1 MKILAIT
8 NQKGGVGKTTT
19 CVNLAASLAANYQ
32 KVLLIDLDPQG
43 NASTGSGIDKA
54 HLKHSIYHVLIGKK
68 SLQEVIVSSEK
79 GGYHVAPSNRELA
92 GAEVELVNELARE
105 TRLKQALANL
115 EQKYDYI
122 LLDCPPA
129 LNLVTV
135 NALTA
140 ADSVMI
146 PMQCEYYALEGLS
159 DLVNTIKKVRA
170 NLNAKLEIEG
180 LLRTMFDNRNMLAQQ
195 VSAQLVS
202 HFGDKVY
209 STVIPRNIRLAEAP
223 SYGLPAL
230 IYDKTSR
237 GAQAYLELA
246 KEIIQKNNQQN
257 QIVKDAKHG

>member
-1 MKILAIT
+1 MKTLAIT

-54 HLKHSIYHVLIGKK
+54 HLKHSIYHVLIGNK
-68 SLQEVIVSSEK
+68 SLQDVIVSSEK

-105 TRLKQALANL
+105 TRLKQALNNL

-170 NLNAKLEIEG
+170 NLNPKLEIEG

-257 QIVKDAKHG
+257 QTVKDEKHG